1 MTNSSETR
9 RNEFPTFAKYCRNH
23 IVARPLDSYVDSSIV
38 CGAGDMRSWTGFSAL
53 VARIRSMWFSQ
64 VNLDVN
70 TLFLVTIYVEAILGL
85 LLLFAWVQNTAIYAV
100 AWWGFADLMRAA
112 SIMLFGKYGT
122 VSDLISIDLANAIL
136 FTAFAVTWTG
146 ARVFDHRKPQWIL
159 LFGGA
164 VLWLVLCRIPAIEG
178 SWDTRLLFSS
188 GIITAYT
195 WATAYEFWRGRSE
208 PLVSRWPAIFMFFA
222 HGALYLLRTPFGS
235 MLAPV
240 NNQIFA
246 SVWITVLSFEA
257 LLFTIAVAFILLAMA
272 KERTEYRHKTD
283 SLIDPLTGIA
293 NRRAFLQDAEVQLK
307 RQMTEPRPMAVLL
320 LDLDNFKSINDRF
333 GHAIGDRVLQ
343 MFAEVGSGCMRR
355 YDIFGRLG
363 GEEFA
368 ALLGDTPRERGLAV
382 AGQIRPSLVEVA
394 GMVEGKPVVATVS
407 IGVVISYD
415 AVLDLSALLAQAD
428 HALYRA
434 KDNGR
439 NRIEIASIE
448 LILDRVKRASA
459 AADRAASA
467 KAAAKSAA

>member
-1 MTNSSETR
+1 M
-9 RNEFPTFAKYCRNH
+9 
-23 IVARPLDSYVDSSIV
+23 
-38 CGAGDMRSWTGFSAL
+38 
-53 VARIRSMWFSQ
+53 
-64 VNLDVN
+64 NLDVN

-112 SIMLFGKYGT
+112 SIMLFGMYGS

-146 ARVFDHRKPQWIL
+146 ARVFDHRKPRWLL

-164 VLWLVLCRIPAIEG
+164 ALWLVLYRIPAIQN
-178 SWDTRLLFSS
+178 SWDLRMLLAS

-222 HGALYLLRTPFGS
+222 HGALYLLRTPFGA
-235 MLAPV
+235 MIAPV
-240 NNQIFA
+240 NNQVFA

-257 LLFTIAVAFILLAMA
+257 LLFTIAIAFILLAMA
-272 KERTEYRHKTD
+272 KERTEHRHKTA

-307 RQMTEPRPMAVLL
+307 CQATEPRPMAVLL

-343 MFAEVGSGCMRR
+343 MFAEIGSGCMRR
-355 YDIFGRLG
+355 FDIFGRLG

-368 ALLGDTPRERGLAV
+368 ALLVDTSRERALAV
-382 AGQIRPSLVEVA
+382 AEQIRSSFVEMT

-467 KAAAKSAA
+467 KAAANPRRPRRNRQRKSPALISPRQASRSPDLRRR